1 MAMQLKDYLQTN
13 TQVALARSL
22 GVTPGAVNQWVS
34 GATTIRVERCIQIE
48 KATHGQVKCE
58 DLRPDVD
65 WAYIRGTNSE
75 QKQPSSLDCQAV
87 GAIANGV

>member
-22 GVTPGAVNQWVS
+22 GVTPGAVNQWVA
-34 GATTIRVERCIQIE
+34 GTTTIPVERCIQIE
-48 KATHGQVKCE
+48 KATLGQVKCE

-65 WAYIRGTNSE
+65 WAYIRGTNCE
-75 QKQPSSLDCQAV
+75 QKPAPALDGQALS
-87 GAIANGV
+87 AMAT